1 MLSSGT
7 AHHNRIIS
15 GYLFYARLCKGTLDD
30 FATIIIINLCVA
42 LFVAL
47 VFVPAIIDRNGL
59 NRRQEKKHYRRCRRI
74 IKWNKF
80 YNGYITF
87 TQKRKWIYITILVL
101 AFGIPLNLLPQKL
114 DQPYYLYGN
123 KGKPE
128 LKWYGSAIQ

>member
-1 MLSSGT
+1 MICNHYYYQS
-7 AHHNRIIS
+7 
-15 GYLFYARLCKGTLDD
+15 LC
-30 FATIIIINLCVA
+30 CPVCS
-42 LFVAL
+42 L

-128 LKWYGSAIQ
+128 LNGTKCYTIRQSAANFIKTNCASRLRR